1 MENDVYGEAKGGSDI
16 HSKTRET
23 GDIHDNSMM
32 LFGLL
37 YVLLQVILDA
47 RESGVNPSGN
57 STNPSNWDFGSS
69 FFFAGTVVTTIGK
82 LNDHAMH
89 HMYHIST
96 GYGNLSPTTYPGQV
110 FCVFYALCGIPLN
123 LAFLNQ
129 LSKCLTAHLG
139 RLEHRMMSMVP
150 HKKCVEVLAVA
161 LFLLMGSLLFLIFP
175 PVIFSF
181 VEGWSY
187 GEGFYYTFITLST
200 IGFGDYVVGNGQ
212 DKQNVSVYRCLAAV
226 WIIFAL
232 AWLALLLNIGA
243 RIMEHFLGLKQ
254 PPVTA
259 NDERSSSFLFR
270 AGKIYMLKTDMVLLM
285 IVFQF
290 MLDISKNGMSLKN
303 NHTAGG
309 FWKFTSSA
317 VFAATVVTTIG
328 YGNISPST
336 MPGQMFCVFFAIIG
350 IPLNMVVLNKV
361 GKYML
366 AIERNF
372 CTSIAKKTNHQKFV
386 LVSLHFAS
394 FIGSAFLY
402 MVVPMF
408 FFKTYEGWS
417 YSQGMYYCFI
427 TLSTVGFGD
436 FVADYNPNTDYPDWY
451 GCILGVWIF
460 FGMAWLALLIN
471 HTIDLL
477 GHLDAYLRSGKKS
490 DKPTKSQDQELP
502 ETQQKDPDKEK
513 TDTEE
518 ADDCE

>member
-1 MENDVYGEAKGGSDI
+1 MAQLQV
-16 HSKTRET
+16 T
-23 GDIHDNSMM
+23 GARFSWTT
-32 LFGLL
+32 LL
-37 YVLLQVILDA
+37 ALLQFTYLLLGATVFQLLEKEAESQNRNNFQLEKLYFLANYTCLDGAALEKFVKVILDA

-200 IGFGDYVVGNGQ
+200 IGFGDYVV
-212 DKQNVSVYRCLAAV
+212 
-226 WIIFAL
+226 
-232 AWLALLLNIGA
+232 
-243 RIMEHFLGLKQ
+243 
-254 PPVTA
+254 
-259 NDERSSSFLFR
+259 
-270 AGKIYMLKTDMVLLM
+270 GKIYMLKTDMVLLM